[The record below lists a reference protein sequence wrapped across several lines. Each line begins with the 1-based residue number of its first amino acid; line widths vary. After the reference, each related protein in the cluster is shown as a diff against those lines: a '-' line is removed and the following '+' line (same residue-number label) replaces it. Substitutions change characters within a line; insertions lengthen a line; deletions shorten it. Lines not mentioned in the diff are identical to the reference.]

1 MKVIIKQIDDRKG
14 AMHEMYMSYCMRC
27 ACRAAPHVHLVL
39 HEMYMSYSALHR
51 KKEDISKRKTVIV
64 YERRFMILL

>member
-14 AMHEMYMSYCMRC
+14 TMY
-27 ACRAAPHVHLVL
+27 
-39 HEMYMSYSALHR
+39 EMYMSYSALHR